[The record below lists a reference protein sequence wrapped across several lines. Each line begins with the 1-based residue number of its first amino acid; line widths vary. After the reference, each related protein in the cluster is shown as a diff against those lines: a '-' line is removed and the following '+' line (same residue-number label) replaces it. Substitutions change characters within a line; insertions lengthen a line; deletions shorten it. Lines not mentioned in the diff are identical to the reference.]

1 MFSARLKILKPIFI
15 LVSILIILMISVWPA
30 DAAGSSPKKAV
41 VLILDNLSFSDLLDA
56 RYTNFHQIIKAG
68 GIGLMNTR
76 TESMVEADRASAYLS
91 IGMGIR
97 AYVPK
102 TDDLLSLVKQP
113 SSGSEGAAQGFVRL
127 INERSEALREFI
139 SREYPEYIPGRLA
152 ETAKSYGL
160 KVALIGN
167 ADTDKPHPEALLMAA
182 DVKGIVETG
191 TMGRELLMRDARFLG
206 GYRTDTEQLYRYTV
220 EAVKKNDIIFVDY
233 ADLFRLNE
241 SRKSSINL
249 PERTFTE
256 MKQNVIGEADKF
268 AGRLLNSKNRQDMV
282 LIIISP
288 TPPPSSVYSVNRN
301 LAPIIIYQQD
311 QPTGVLTSSTTRL
324 NGVVSNIDIA
334 PTLFRKLGFERNLNF
349 LGEAIT
355 TIPDDDNLQ
364 TVSDNLSEYITLK
377 KSRYGIHAI
386 YVVLLVMALAVLFLP
401 IIKGKRAA
409 PAVVR
414 RALAAMVVVLPAAG
428 FIVPVLYKINT
439 YYEMI
444 ALVGLTTVTAG
455 VLMSKNDA
463 RTVCGMAM
471 VSMITAAFI
480 VTDMLLGTQLLLHTP
495 LGFDD
500 VFMGGRYYGINND
513 SMGILLGSTVFA
525 TFYWLERLKLN
536 RFFAVLT
543 GLAVFTAVILSQSP
557 GYGANVGGT
566 IAAMSTGVIAIIFLV
581 SGKPIYF
588 KQVAF
593 TVVLV
598 FIAELA
604 IAYIDYRSGGPTHA
618 GKVMGT
624 LLTQGFGVKFMEI
637 LSSKL
642 SLFGLML
649 VIPPYNILVAVQIYL
664 FFITKTRLSGYLRDL
679 SVQHS
684 LFSGWREVIFFGG
697 LVAFFF
703 NDTGV
708 IATALMFTYLTMP
721 LGVLI
726 NSSGGIQIHVN
737 RKDIKEI
744 F

>member
-15 LVSILIILMISVWPA
+15 LVSVLLMLMISVWPA

-41 VLILDNLSFSDLLDA
+41 VLIMDNLSFSDLLDA
-56 RYTNFHQIIKAG
+56 RYTNFHQIIKDG
-68 GIGLMNTR
+68 GIGLMNSR
-76 TESMVEADRASAYLS
+76 TGSIVEADRASAYLS

-97 AYVPK
+97 AHVPQA
-102 TDDLLSLVKQP
+102 DHVLSLVYRP
-113 SSGSEGAAQGFVRL
+113 SSGRPGAAQGFVRL
-127 INERSEALREFI
+127 LNERSEALNEFI
-139 SREYPEYIPGRLA
+139 SREYPQYIPGKLA

-167 ADTDKPHPEALLMAA
+167 ADTDIPHSEAMFMAA
-182 DVKGIVETG
+182 DIKGTVEMG
-191 TMGRELLMRDARFLG
+191 SMGRELLKRDARFLG
-206 GYRTDTEQLYRYTV
+206 GSRTDTEQLYRYTI
-220 EAVKKNDIIFVDY
+220 EAVKNNDIIFVEY

-241 SRKSSINL
+241 SRRSNNF
-249 PERTFTE
+249 PENIFLE
-256 MKQNVIGEADKF
+256 MKQGVLREADKF
-268 AGRLLNSKNRQDMV
+268 VGRLLNSENRQDLV
-282 LIIISP
+282 FIVISP
-288 TPPPSSVYSVNRN
+288 TLPPSSVYSVNRN
-301 LAPIIIYQQD
+301 LAPIIIYRQD
-311 QPTGVLTSSTTRL
+311 QPAGVLTSNTTRL
-324 NGVVSNIDIA
+324 DGIVSNIDIA
-334 PTLFRKLGFERNLNF
+334 PTLFRELGYEGNLNF

-355 TIPDDDNLQ
+355 TIPKNNNMQ
-364 TVSDNLSEYITLK
+364 IVSDNLSGYITLK

-386 YVVLLVMALAVLFLP
+386 YVVLLVMALAILFLP
-401 IIKGKRAA
+401 MFKSTRAV

-414 RALAAMVVVLPAAG
+414 RAFAAMVVVLPAAG
-428 FIVPVLYKINT
+428 YIVPVLFKINT

-444 ALVGLTTVTAG
+444 AIIGLVTVAAG

-463 RTVCGMAM
+463 RTLCGMAL
-471 VSMITAAFI
+471 VSMITAVFI
-480 VTDMLLGTQLLLHTP
+480 ITDLLLGTQLLLHTP

-500 VFMGGRYYGINND
+500 VFMGGRYCGINND

-536 RFFAVLT
+536 RFFTVLT
-543 GLAVFTAVILSQSP
+543 GSAVFMAVILSQSP
-557 GYGANVGGT
+557 GFGANVGGT
-566 IAAMSTGVIAIIFLV
+566 IAAMTTGVIAITFLI
-581 SGKPIYF
+581 SGKPINY
-588 KQVAF
+588 KQVAV

-598 FIAELA
+598 FVVELV

-624 LLTQGFGVKFMEI
+624 LLTQGFGIKFMEV
-637 LSSKL
+637 LKSKL

-649 VIPPYNILVAVQIYL
+649 VLPPYNILGAVQIYL
-664 FFITKTRLSGYLRDL
+664 FFVVKTRLSDYLRDL
-679 SVQHS
+679 SVQFS
-684 LFSGWREVIFFGG
+684 LFSGWREVIFYGG
-697 LVAFFF
+697 LVAFVF

-726 NSSGGIQIHVN
+726 NSSSGIQIHIN